1 MSKEYSEDDFL
12 LLSGI
17 QHFVFCKRQWALIH
31 IEQQWQENLRTVEGA
46 ILHEKTHDTSVKE
59 KRGDLIISRGMGV
72 FSRTLGITG
81 ACDVVEFHKSR
92 DGVTLYGR
100 EGRYKPVPVEYKRG
114 KPKQDNAD
122 VLQLCAQAMCLEEM
136 LLCDIPEGF
145 LFYGEP
151 KRRTKVILDE
161 EIREQVRAMCRE
173 MHELYE
179 KRYTPKVKTTKGCKS
194 CSLSE
199 LCLPKLCK
207 NPSALA
213 YMKKA
218 VAEIGND
225 GEKMG
230 ADESGI

>member
-1 MSKEYSEDDFL
+1 
-12 LLSGI
+12 
-17 QHFVFCKRQWALIH
+17 
-31 IEQQWQENLRTVEGA
+31 VEGA
-46 ILHEKTHDTSVKE
+46 ILHERTHDNTVKE
-59 KRGDLIISRGMGV
+59 KRGNLIISRGMGI

-81 ACDVVEFHKSR
+81 ACDVVEFQKSR
-92 DGVTLYGR
+92 NGVALYGR
-100 EGRYKPVPVEYKRG
+100 EGTYQPVPVEYKRG

-145 LFYGEP
+145 LYYGEP
-151 KRRTKVILDE
+151 RRRLKVILDE
-161 EIREQVRAMCRE
+161 EIRTQVKAMCQE
-173 MHELYE
+173 MHELYA
-179 KRYTPKVKTTKGCKS
+179 KRYTPKVKPTKGCKS

-218 VAEIGND
+218 VAELETD
-225 GEKMG
+225 EAG
-230 ADESGI
+230 ADR

>member
-1 MSKEYSEDDFL
+1 MEYQEEDFL

-17 QHFVFCKRQWALIH
+17 QHYVFCKRQWALIH

-46 ILHEKTHDTSVKE
+46 ILHEKTHDSTIKE
-59 KRGDLIISRGMGV
+59 KRGALIISRGMGV

-100 EGRYKPVPVEYKRG
+100 EGTYLPVPVEYKRG

-136 LLCDIPEGF
+136 LLCTIPEGF
-145 LFYGEP
+145 LYYGEP
-151 KRRTKVILDE
+151 KHRTKVALDE
-161 EIREQVRAMCRE
+161 EIREEVIRICWE
-173 MHELYE
+173 MHELYD
-179 KRYTPKVKTTKGCKS
+179 KRYTPKVRTTKACKT
-194 CSLSE
+194 CSLKE

-207 NPSALA
+207 NPSALD
-213 YMKKA
+213 YMRKTIS
-218 VAEIGND
+218 EIEVD
-225 GEKMG
+225 P
-230 ADESGI
+230 

>member
-1 MSKEYSEDDFL
+1 MEYQEEDFL

-17 QHFVFCKRQWALIH
+17 QHFAFCKRQWALIH
-31 IEQQWQENLRTVEGA
+31 IEQQWQENLRTVEGG
-46 ILHEKTHDTSVKE
+46 ILHEKTHDHTIKE
-59 KRGDLIISRGMGV
+59 KRGDLIISRSMSI

-92 DGVTLYGR
+92 DGITLHGR
-100 EGRYKPVPVEYKRG
+100 EATYKPVPVEYKRG

-136 LLCDIPEGF
+136 LLCTIPEGY
-145 LFYGEP
+145 LYYGEP
-151 KRRTKVILDE
+151 KRRLKVLLDE
-161 EIREQVRAMCRE
+161 EIREQVKAICQE
-173 MHELYE
+173 MHELYDR
-179 KRYTPKVKTTKGCKS
+179 RYTPKVKPTKACKA

-213 YMKKA
+213 YMKKN
-218 VAEIGND
+218 VAEI
-225 GEKMG
+225 EV
-230 ADESGI
+230 DE